1 MFVRICLCDII
12 LYTWFGKQW
21 RRLKKVWGW
30 KICLVYT
37 YFFKH
42 LSSSMLISF
51 MLIKEKSVIILATM
65 LLKLFCSNLLHSW
78 KLKATRMA
86 PSQYQCFQVY
96 FGFMF
101 LLTLTPQW
109 TYFLLVWKIILF
121 SNEKVVV
128 TQFGAGRWFYAICA
142 KWLPLKKQVIFFTS
156 IDNVGR
162 QNTETEKQR
171 ETIGGK
177 KKKRII
183 IPTMNR

>member
-1 MFVRICLCDII
+1 MFVRICLRDII

-21 RRLKKVWGW
+21 RRLKKIWGW

-109 TYFLLVWKIILF
+109 TYFLLAWKIILF

-128 TQFGAGRWFYAICA
+128 TQFGAGRWFYVICA
-142 KWLPLKKQVIFFTS
+142 KWLPLKKQVIFLP
-156 IDNVGR
+156 
-162 QNTETEKQR
+162 Q
-171 ETIGGK
+171 
-177 KKKRII
+177 
-183 IPTMNR
+183 